1 MSRVMEHLK
10 QLSVEIGS
18 RGPTSENER
27 KAGDYIERTMKSI
40 GMNVETEEF
49 KSKTSVFAI
58 FAIDIILFIIAAI
71 IFPINALAAVLVS
84 LIAIATLIAEMNM
97 KEVLS
102 KIMPKKESRNI
113 IGKIAPANKTEKRVV
128 LMGHYDSA
136 KPLLLFHP
144 ATVKY
149 TDLLFIA
156 AFLSMVFNT
165 VLYGLGSVVALFASI
180 SMYSTYLWY
189 ASFPFAGY
197 MSVIC
202 AIIAHGELFTK
213 PTHGA
218 NDNASGVSVIL
229 QLAETLSNKRLKNT
243 ELMCVAT
250 GCEEAG
256 TVGTM
261 RYLDKHAKELQ
272 DSLMFSLD
280 CVGIGNLRYAVKEGI
295 MKTINVPDE
304 LVNLVK
310 ETVDKNPELQ
320 AKPLILKHKA
330 SDSFPALSRG
340 LKAMCIIAVDDKNLP
355 PNWHWKTDVYEN
367 IQENTIQKTKGLMIK
382 LLKTID
388 GTNT

>member
-1 MSRVMEHLK
+1 MSRAMEHLK

-18 RGPTSENER
+18 RGPTSENEK
-27 KAGDYIERTMKSI
+27 KAANYIERTMKSI
-40 GMNVETEEF
+40 GMDVEAEEF
-49 KSKTSVFAI
+49 KSKTSSFAI
-58 FAIDIILFIIAAI
+58 FAIDIIFFVVAAI
-71 IFPINALAAVLVS
+71 IFPMNALAAFLVS
-84 LIAIATLIAEMNM
+84 LVAVAVLIAEMNM

-102 KIMPKKESRNI
+102 KIMPKRKSRNI
-113 IGKIAPANKTEKRVV
+113 IGKIAPANKAEKQVV

-136 KPLLLFHP
+136 KPMLLFNP
-144 ATVKY
+144 AAVRY
-149 TDLLFIA
+149 FDLLFIA
-156 AFLSMVFNT
+156 AFLSMIFNT
-165 VLYGLGSVVALFASI
+165 VFYGLGTMLSLFPSTN
-180 SMYSTYLWY
+180 MYSTYLWY
-189 ASFPFAGY
+189 ASFPFVGY
-197 MSVIC
+197 MSVIFL
-202 AIIAHGELFTK
+202 IVAHGELFTK

-229 QLAETLSNKRLKNT
+229 QVAETLSNKRLKNT
-243 ELMCVAT
+243 QLLCIAT

-272 DSLMFSLD
+272 GSFMFSLD
-280 CVGIGNLRYAVKEGI
+280 CVGIGNLKYAVKEGI
-295 MKTINVPDE
+295 MKTISVPDE
-304 LVNLVK
+304 LANLVK
-310 ETVDKNPELQ
+310 ETAERNPDLQ

-367 IQENTIQKTKGLMIK
+367 IQENTIKKTKKFMIE

-388 GTNT
+388 AK